1 MFTFVCKN
9 FIDMTQSSVVFLIAA
24 FAAPFV
30 KGEQAKKFLR
40 LKKQSG
46 YWDPNNAQNQWGYT
60 IQEQANEYWTDL
72 RTNAQY
78 YMDMGNLVFDRS
90 LAERTNRLY
99 MDMLRNVRAQLDAH
113 TGQQ

>member
-1 MFTFVCKN
+1 MKSMRHIV
-9 FIDMTQSSVVFLIAA
+9 ILMTLISGA

-40 LKKQSG
+40 LKRQSG
-46 YWDPNNAQNQWGYT
+46 YWDPSYPQNQWGYT
-60 IQEQANEYWTDL
+60 LQEQANEYWTDL

-90 LAERTNRLY
+90 LADETNRLY
-99 MDMLRNVRAQLDAH
+99 MDMLRDVRAQLDAH